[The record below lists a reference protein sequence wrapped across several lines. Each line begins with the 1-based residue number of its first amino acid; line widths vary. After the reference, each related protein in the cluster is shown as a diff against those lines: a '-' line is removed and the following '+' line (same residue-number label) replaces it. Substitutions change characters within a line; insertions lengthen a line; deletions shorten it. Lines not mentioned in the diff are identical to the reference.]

1 MENSDERGLTSSLN
15 EDTKIIIRQ
24 NDNDRQRRGP
34 KQDEIYPQLHTSTQQ
49 KDVTRMSFLRNEE
62 KGFRRRSADTAIQ
75 GENAT
80 SSIASNERQKKANK
94 RRSVAGDHSPA
105 LSSSPTESSAEI
117 GRRSKNV
124 SGAIVSRGKV
134 MPDIH
139 SSADVKINDNG
150 SSNEQKVWKKT
161 SSGGEDD
168 SDIEDTNLGT
178 SKSPSVLNA
187 TIQPLLSEVKV
198 E

>member
-24 NDNDRQRRGP
+24 NNNDRQRRGP
-34 KQDEIYPQLHTSTQQ
+34 KQDEIHPQLHTSTQQ